1 MVMASKR
8 VKCSVGKSGQWC
20 WKTSRSFS
28 LRLQDTSSVEFMRK
42 FVLGSKLQVFGVA
55 KNSCFIDL
63 MKTFHSLTS
72 TRCANCKLCSTKLL
86 WNPSWSIDDRSM
98 GGWPQLFG
106 CCFWICESQ
115 QSLEEKASNG
125 QTSAADVQGDMKKWV
140 GWCWM
145 VEWLRALILCLEI

>member
-1 MVMASKR
+1 MASER
-8 VKCSVGKSGQWC
+8 VKCSVGILGQWC

-63 MKTFHSLTS
+63 FESISVFNLHKMRELQALQYQTVVEPILKH
-72 TRCANCKLCSTKLL
+72 
-86 WNPSWSIDDRSM
+86 WWSSM

-115 QSLEEKASNG
+115 QSLEETASNR

-145 VEWLRALILCLEI
+145 VEWLRALIICLEI